1 MSTELS
7 KLFSL
12 EGRKAIVI
20 GGGSGI
26 GAAIAKGLA
35 AYGADTAIASRN
47 LDKLKEMA
55 AEIEKEIG
63 KKIRTYQV
71 DVSSEESIK
80 ALVEK
85 TRAEWGIVDILVN
98 SQGLNHKF
106 LAEEMPMDDWDAMY
120 AVNVRGV
127 FICCKEFAKGMIE
140 QKYGK
145 IINVGSIGAE
155 RTSTAGISVC
165 YSSSKGAVKTMT
177 MNLAA
182 GWAKHNIT
190 VNAVNPILTPTPMMK
205 EVFEKDPAKKASVLS
220 RNPMGRMGEPED
232 CVGMAIYFAS
242 DASSFVT
249 GQGLC
254 PDGGLLTLQ

>member
-1 MSTELS
+1 MADYT
-7 KLFSL
+7 KLFDL
-12 EGRKAIVI
+12 TGKKAIVI
-20 GGGSGI
+20 GGAGGI
-26 GAAIAKGLA
+26 GKAIASGLA
-35 AYGADTAIASRN
+35 QFGADTAIASRN
-47 LDKLKEMA
+47 EEKLKEA
-55 AEIEKEIG
+55 AEEIEKETG
-63 KKIRTYQV
+63 KKIRYYTV
-71 DVSSEESIK
+71 DVSSEESIQELVKKTK
-80 ALVEK
+80 ADV
-85 TRAEWGIVDILVN
+85 GITDILVN

-106 LAEEMPMDDWDAMY
+106 LAEEMPMDEWDAMY
-120 AVNVRGV
+120 AVNVRGL

-145 IINVGSIGAE
+145 IINIGSIGAE
-155 RTSTAGISVC
+155 RTSTAGISAA

-190 VNAVNPILTPTPMMK
+190 VNQVNPILTPTPMMVEIFK
-205 EVFEKDPAKKASVLS
+205 QDPEKKKSTIG
-220 RNPMGRMGEPED
+220 RNPMGRMGDPSD

>member
-1 MSTELS
+1 MPIDIN

-20 GGGSGI
+20 GGAGGI

-35 AYGADTAIASRN
+35 VYGADTAIASRN
-47 LDKLKEMA
+47 MEKLNAAA
-55 AEIEKEIG
+55 AEIEAETG
-63 KKIRTYQV
+63 KRIRTYQV
-71 DVSSEESIK
+71 DVSSEASIIE
-80 ALVEK
+80 LVKK
-85 TRAEWGIVDILVN
+85 TRDEWGVVDILVN

-106 LAEEMPMDDWDAMY
+106 LAEEMPMDEWDAMY
-120 AVNVRGV
+120 NVNVRGL

-145 IINVGSIGAE
+145 IINIGSIGAE

-190 VNAVNPILTPTPMMK
+190 VNSVNPILTPTPMMVEIFK
-205 EVFEKDPAKKASVLS
+205 QDPAKKASVVG

-249 GQGLC
+249 GQSLC